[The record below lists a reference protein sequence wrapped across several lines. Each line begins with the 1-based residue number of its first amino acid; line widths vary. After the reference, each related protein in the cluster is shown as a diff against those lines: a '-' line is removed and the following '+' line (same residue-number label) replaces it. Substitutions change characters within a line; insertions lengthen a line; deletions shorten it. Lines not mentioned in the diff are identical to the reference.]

1 MSIERCPAQPV
12 PAQVLHE
19 GGEREGRRLDG
30 RRARVPPEEAPKRS
44 WSFVSSRKYFKAL
57 KHLKLFSCGSLVGK
71 VLD

>member
-30 RRARVPPEEAPKRS
+30 RRQRVLPQETGKRN
-44 WSFVSSRKYFKAL
+44 FNLGFGVADVDAADAVN
-57 KHLKLFSCGSLVGK
+57 H
-71 VLD
+71 